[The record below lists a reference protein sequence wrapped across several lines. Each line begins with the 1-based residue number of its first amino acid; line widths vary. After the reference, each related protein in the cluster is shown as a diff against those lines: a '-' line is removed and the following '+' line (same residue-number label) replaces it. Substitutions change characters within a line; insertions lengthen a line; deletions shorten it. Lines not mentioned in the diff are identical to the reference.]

1 LKVYVSFVLTV
12 LVLIGCTP
20 STRHDLVIQNVW
32 LFDGHVER
40 GIINIAI
47 NADTIAAIT
56 REKLV
61 GDSLIDGTGKY
72 IIPGLVNAHV
82 HASSLEDLK
91 EGYSLGI
98 LTLLNMHT
106 GLEDREWAWKKMAFD
121 SAGFSRFYGCGQAAT
136 VPGGHPSQFSPNM
149 ESISDLLSVQD
160 WVDNRIASHADY
172 IKIIREHHE
181 WMGYPPL
188 PTLSFEQIKEIIDYA
203 HSKGLKVVVHANTV
217 DEVVKIAEFGP
228 DGFVHMLDYKE
239 DYPVSESYFKALAD
253 CGAFVVTTSGM
264 SLKSMEDAPPFVR
277 EWVANNLLDAQ
288 QRSEVIKELKDHEIL
303 IVAGTDA
310 QEGQMD
316 FGADYFLELKLF
328 EKAGLSN
335 EEILRA
341 ATGNA
346 AIAFG
351 LPIGELKVGSNADMV
366 ILKGNPLAD
375 LDNLNTVEQVWKNG
389 KRN

>member
-1 LKVYVSFVLTV
+1 VKVYISFVLTV
-12 LVLIGCTP
+12 LVLTGCTL
-20 STRHDLVIQNVW
+20 STRYDLVIQNVW

-47 NADTIAAIT
+47 NDDTIAAIT
-56 REKLV
+56 RERII
-61 GDSLIDGTGKY
+61 GDSVVDGTGKY

-82 HASSLEDLK
+82 HASALEDLK
-91 EGYSLGI
+91 KGYSLGI

-106 GLEDREWAWKKMAFD
+106 GLEERELSWKKISKD
-121 SAGFSRFYGCGQAAT
+121 SARFSRLYGSGQAAT
-136 VPGGHPSQFSPNM
+136 VPSGHPTQFSPNM
-149 ESISDLLSVQD
+149 ETISDSLSVRD
-160 WVDNRIASHADY
+160 WVDNRIANHVDY

-188 PTLSFEQIKEIIDYA
+188 PTLSFGQIEEIIDYA
-203 HSKGLKVVVHANTV
+203 HSKDLKVVVHANTV
-217 DEVVKIAEFGP
+217 DDVIKIAEFGP
-228 DGFVHMLDYKE
+228 DGFVHMLDYRE

-253 CGAFVVTTSGM
+253 CGAFVATTSGM
-264 SLKSMEDAPPFVR
+264 SLKNREDGPPFVQ

-288 QRSEVIKELKDHEIL
+288 QRSEVIKGLRDHGIL

-316 FGADYFLELKLF
+316 FGEDYFLELRLY
-328 EKAGLSN
+328 EMAGLSN

-341 ATGNA
+341 ATSNA

-375 LDNLNTVEQVWKNG
+375 LDNLNRVEQVWKNG